1 MKINSF
7 DELISIANEKEDD
20 IEKLEI
26 IQKYFLDNVEFDY
39 IQGLSNDT
47 KKEEY
52 DNKCTF
58 NSYQKKEEQIIKLE
72 KSLGM
77 NFNFCQ
83 NDRDA
88 LINLLGKKLEPTTKS
103 FIVGGKEYTGNIPG
117 YDGSLYDCIKQVGV
131 GSPIYENG
139 LIKKGMCNT
148 FSRFLKEYC
157 DCLGIDC
164 KIAGISGK
172 HDFCLVNI
180 NGEVRVF
187 DPARMIGVR
196 DDYKNPKGET
206 INDWWN
212 ISPEKMYELKPND
225 RNIQTINGVLLDE
238 EITNSNYKEK
248 INKIFDI
255 QGMKL

>member
-1 MKINSF
+1 MEIKSF
-7 DELISIANEKEDD
+7 SELINIANEKADD

-26 IQKYFLDNVEFDY
+26 IQKYFLENVEFDY
-39 IQGLSNDT
+39 IQELAT
-47 KKEEY
+47 EKKEY
-52 DNKCTF
+52 FSNKCYF
-58 NSYQKKEEQIIKLE
+58 DSEQEKEEEIVKLE
-72 KSLGM
+72 KSFGK
-77 NFNFCQ
+77 NFTFSQ
-83 NDRDA
+83 SDKVA
-88 LINLLGKKLEPTTKS
+88 LFNLLGKKVEPSNKLCK
-103 FIVGGKEYTGNIPG
+103 FGEKEYTINIPG

-164 KIAGISGK
+164 RIAGTGV
-172 HDFCLVNI
+172 HDFCLINI
-180 NGEVRVF
+180 DGEVRVF

-196 DDYKNPKGET
+196 DDYKNPNGEI

-225 RNIQTINGVLLDE
+225 RNIQTINEVLLDE
-238 EITNSNYKEK
+238 EITNLNYKEK
-248 INKIFDI
+248 INKIFNI
-255 QGMKL
+255 HGMKL